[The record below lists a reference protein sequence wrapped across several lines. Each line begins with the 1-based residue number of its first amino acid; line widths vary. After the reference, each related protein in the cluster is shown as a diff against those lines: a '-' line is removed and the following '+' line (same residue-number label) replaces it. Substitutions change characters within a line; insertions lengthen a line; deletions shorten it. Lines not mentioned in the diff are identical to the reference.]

1 MDFRTKMI
9 KFLIL
14 VFCLS
19 SEMVIAGN
27 KEKAYRLF
35 SRLNSTPPSQ
45 EKLNQVIQLIAQNK
59 NKEAALLI
67 MNEENFYN
75 ISLKN
80 WIKSWANV
88 ERTPRVPLNDYV
100 ATVVGIIRDDI
111 PFDQVLYGDHLY
123 IATNTPTNITI
134 APYSKANNTH
144 YEDLERNR
152 LSLKTYLTKVSQS
165 ATTGIQATAGVI
177 TTRAAASAFF
187 SAGTNRRMTR
197 FLFINYL
204 CRDFEAVHDTN
215 VPDYWVRRDVE
226 RNPGGDSRAYKNQ
239 CVGCHAG
246 QDSIGGAWAYYD
258 FVNGELRYTPGEVVS
273 KINKNVHFEQH
284 EVVDDSWENMWAQ
297 GQNSNLGWPSVTS
310 GKGARELGMMLSRT
324 RAFSEC
330 MAQRSYEK
338 FCLKKSLT
346 SDEKNKIRALADS
359 FQKNANYNMKNL
371 IAETSILCLG
381 E

>member
-1 MDFRTKMI
+1 MNFRTKVV
-9 KFLIL
+9 KFLMALLLALPI
-14 VFCLS
+14 VS
-19 SEMVIAGN
+19 YAGP

-45 EKLNQVIQLIAQNK
+45 EKLNQVTTLISQNR
-59 NKEAALLI
+59 NKEAAMLI
-67 MNEENFYN
+67 MEEENFYN
-75 ISLKN
+75 LSLKN
-80 WIKSWANV
+80 WVKSWSNV

-100 ATVVGIIRDDI
+100 ATVIGIIRDNV

-123 IATNTPTNITI
+123 IGTNTPTALT
-134 APYSKANNTH
+134 AYSKLNNTH
-144 YEDLERNR
+144 YEELERNR
-152 LSLKTYLTKVSQS
+152 LSLKTYLTRVSQS
-165 ATTGIQATAGVI
+165 ETTGIPATAGII

-246 QDSIGGAWAYYD
+246 QDSLGGAWAYYD
-258 FVNGELRYTPGEVVS
+258 FVNGELRYTPGQVVN
-273 KINKNVHFEQH
+273 KINKNVHYEQH
-284 EVVDDSWENMWAQ
+284 EVKDDSWENIWAK
-297 GQNSNLGWPSVTS
+297 GQNSNLGWPTTINGS
-310 GKGARELGMMLSRT
+310 GARELGMMLSRT
-324 RAFSEC
+324 RAFAEC

-346 SDEKNKIRALADS
+346 DTEKASVRALADI
-359 FQKNANYNMKNL
+359 FQKDANYNMKNL

>member
-1 MDFRTKMI
+1 MDFRTVFI
-9 KFLIL
+9 KLLIMMC
-14 VFCLS
+14 CLYPQ
-19 SEMVIAGN
+19 MNIAGN

-35 SRLNSTPPSQ
+35 SRLNSTPPTQ
-45 EKLNQVIQLIAQNK
+45 DKLNQVTNLIAQNK
-59 NKEAALLI
+59 NKEAAMLV
-67 MNEENFYN
+67 MNEDNFYN
-75 ISLKN
+75 LSLKN
-80 WIKSWANV
+80 WIKSWSNV

-100 ATVVGIIRDDI
+100 STVVGIIRDDI

-134 APYSKANNTH
+134 AAYNKANNTH
-144 YEDLERNR
+144 YEDLEKNR
-152 LSLKTYLTKVSQS
+152 LSLKTYLTRVSQS
-165 ATTGIQATAGVI
+165 EVTGISATAGVI
-177 TTRAAASAFF
+177 TTRAAGKAFF

-246 QDSIGGAWAYYD
+246 QDGLGGAWAYYD
-258 FVNGELRYTPGEVVS
+258 FVNGEVKYTPGQVTA
-273 KINKNVHFEQH
+273 KINKNVHYDQH
-284 EVVDDSWENMWAQ
+284 QVTDDSWENMWAQ
-297 GQNSNLGWPSVTS
+297 GQNSNLGWPSTTT
-310 GKGARELGMMLSRT
+310 GRGARELGMMLSRT

-346 SDEKNKIRALADS
+346 DAEKTKIRALADI
-359 FQKNANYNMKNL
+359 FQKDANFNMKNL